1 MKCGHCKGDHKYSFE
16 VRTCNARNVAQAN
29 REAAKYRNTP
39 NSERKPTERQLDYI
53 KDLSVK
59 KGIKGVQTPET
70 FSAASRTIDYLKGQ
84 PDAKNPERPGPV
96 ISFMATNLIKD
107 GRYAVRTDD
116 DNKQHVFVR
125 VSRPKTGSYK
135 GMLMVQTQH
144 SEGYIR
150 RLVMSLTNHK
160 TMYQYTRPIQ
170 GQSLAD
176 VISAIII
183 DPQKAAF
190 DYAMAQGEC
199 CRCGRKLTD
208 DRSAYLGVG
217 PECEK
222 YLPGYVAW
230 VEDQKGAY
238 RP

>member
-16 VRTCNARNVAQAN
+16 VRTCNARNAAQAT

-39 NSERKPTERQLDYI
+39 NSERKPTANQLSYI
-53 KDLSVK
+53 KDLAYK
-59 KGIKGVQTPET
+59 KGISGLTEPET
-70 FSAASRTIDYLKGQ
+70 FSAASRAIDYLKGQ

-96 ISFMATNLIKD
+96 ISYMATNLIKD

-125 VSRPKTGSYK
+125 VSRPKTGQYR

-144 SEGYIR
+144 SDQYIR
-150 RLVMSLTNHK
+150 RLVMSTVTHK

-170 GQSLAD
+170 GQGLAD
-176 VISAIII
+176 IISAIIV
-183 DPQKAAF
+183 DPQQAAF
-190 DYAMAQGEC
+190 DYAVAKSQC
-199 CRCGRKLTD
+199 SRCGRELTD
-208 DRSAYLGVG
+208 DRSSYLGIG

-222 YLPGYVAW
+222 HAPEYVTW
-230 VEDQKGAY
+230 VQDKKGAY